1 MSKIFNLKIMVTYKL
16 NGEAISGAEVIKL
29 RKSKK
34 LSGTLEINDDVR
46 NFTSIR
52 EYNKGYCRQL
62 KTYSNEEKTY
72 DFHKSTKTE
81 TSIITFS
88 YEGELLYCSKSIKGK
103 QEGFFFSRWSDGEPK
118 REGFYKNG
126 KKVGLWI
133 EYWTAKKLKS
143 KVFYHDD
150 GSVTELPLK

>member
-1 MSKIFNLKIMVTYKL
+1 MSKIFNLKIMVTHKL

-29 RKSKK
+29 RNSKK

-52 EYNKGYCRQL
+52 EYNKGYCRQV
-62 KTYSNEEKTY
+62 KTYSNKEKIY
-72 DFHKSTKTE
+72 DFYKSTKTE
-81 TSIITFS
+81 TSTIQFS
-88 YEGELLYCSKSIKGK
+88 YEGELLYCSKRIEGK
-103 QEGFFFSRWSDGEPK
+103 QEGFFFSRWSDREPK